1 MNTFSSILIVTGPED
16 LDASLIRACA
26 ALGSGMEISR
36 VTLLHVRHPW
46 ELPPYWMGPPPKFE
60 PSRSNEQ
67 ERKRLSEA
75 VALAQASFPGKIAIE
90 SHFEEGP
97 LVSTIAKMA
106 AKVSADLCCVPRHVS
121 SEYWVDRVPAIVRKT
136 PCSVFVLPHAVAL
149 PFERILVP
157 VDFSQASRE
166 AFEFAVRLA
175 QRQPKSFV
183 EALHICNVPIGYYK
197 AGQTY
202 ESFGNILKQQANEHA
217 VNWMAEIRPAGVTV
231 NWRFEVRDS
240 AASAIVA
247 AAEED
252 AMNLA
257 VLGGHGL
264 TKPAGALVGHTAD
277 TVCSHIRRPFL
288 CVKQKGQVVHL
299 LRAMAQVLTLD

>member
-1 MNTFSSILIVTGPED
+1 MNTLSSILIVTGPEG
-16 LDASLIRACA
+16 LDAPLIRASA
-26 ALGSGMEISR
+26 ALGSGMEVSR
-36 VTLLHVRHPW
+36 VTVLHVQHPW
-46 ELPPYWMGPPPKFE
+46 ELPPYWMGPPPQFE
-60 PSRSNEQ
+60 LRKDAK

-75 VALAQASFPGKIAIE
+75 IALAQASFPGKITIE

-97 LVSTIAKMA
+97 LVGTIAKMA
-106 AKVSADLCCVPRHVS
+106 AKVSADMCCVPRQVS
-121 SEYWVDRVPAIVRKT
+121 DDYWLDRVPAIVRKT

-183 EALHICNVPIGYYK
+183 EALHVCNVPVGYYK
-197 AGQTY
+197 TGQSY

-252 AMNLA
+252 EMNLV

-264 TKPAGALVGHTAD
+264 SLPAGALLGHTAD
-277 TVCSHIRRPFL
+277 AVCSRIRRPFL
-288 CVKQKGQVVHL
+288 CVKRKGQVVHL
-299 LRAMAQVLTLD
+299 LRAMAQMFEHE